1 MRKLQAG
8 IIAASAAFFSLTSYA
23 ANFSAAQIAQFKQ
36 LPQSQQ
42 QTLAKEY
49 GVDLS
54 SLTGGSSQS
63 DTQDVIHQQTI
74 MPRNVDANSNP
85 QPNNQNDQSKKP
97 GELIDFGYD
106 LFAGQPSSYTPVD
119 DLPVPNNYLIAPGD
133 EIDIQL
139 FGSKNESYQLEVH
152 RDGSI
157 QFPELGPIH
166 VAGLTFSEL
175 KSNLNNRIKK
185 QILGVDT
192 SISLGSL
199 RTMQVYVSGDVYKP
213 GAYNIP
219 SLATVTQALIA
230 AGGFR
235 KTGSLRK
242 IVVRRNHKVI
252 DRLDLYNLLL
262 KGETKHDIRLQS
274 GDTVFV
280 ESKGPDVSIDGQIR
294 RPAVYEM
301 KVGETLGELIK
312 NAGGSKADAYLQQV
326 EIKRFAEDGVHVLTA
341 DAENAQGLN
350 VKLHPGDKVRLKQ
363 VSDQLKN
370 SVIVRGAVT
379 RQGAYAFHQGMKISD
394 LFTSGADD
402 LLENTDQSYALIV
415 RETDAQH
422 HIKVLQFNLG
432 AALKGGQNTQDLTLD
447 NKDQVFVFSNNLDT
461 KAWQEPKQPL
471 RHDNQNGNFGNS
483 YVNNQNYNGQ
493 SQSYNNQ
500 SQYYSNNSNQSQTNG
515 MQPNSQQQN
524 GQTNTQ
530 SQTNANSQS
539 QNAGYTAAAGQAVAN
554 NSSQSNT
561 NNSQQQHQI
570 DPTTGVQI
578 VQNNN
583 PQANLFTPN
592 SDDQQDNGP
601 YSRQVLLQ
609 PIIERLREQAVNG
622 HAVQLYEITGSV
634 PYPGTYPLVEGAT
647 AKDAIAAAGGLLE
660 SAAKD
665 QAELTR
671 AVVMPGKVSLNH
683 ARFDLAKIMS
693 GTGSNF
699 TLQSKDSIEI
709 QRKTNWTID
718 NTVEIQGEV
727 SHPGTYTIGKGETI
741 ADLVARAGGLTQYAY
756 PQGAIFSRAVLRA
769 QEQQHMKMLSDNLR
783 QEIASLTLR
792 RQTSDAQYTTSPTDA
807 LKVVNDLNSTSAI
820 GRLVINLPQILRGR
834 EDSDVM
840 LENGDKLYIP
850 PRRNTISVMGQVQM
864 PSNFTFNSS
873 KSVQQYIDLAGGEKK
888 QADDDRVYVI
898 RANGSVMLPNQSY
911 WFMRS
916 SKPLQP
922 GDTIVVPIDSDYLD
936 GLSSLSTATKILYQM
951 GVAWKAVN

>member
-85 QPNNQNDQSKKP
+85 QPNHQNDQSKKP

-166 VAGLTFSEL
+166 LAGLTFSEL

-252 DRLDLYNLLL
+252 DRLDLYDLLL

-301 KVGETLGELIK
+301 KAGETLGELIK

-350 VKLHPGDKVRLKQ
+350 VKLHPGDKVLLKQ

-379 RQGAYAFHQGMKISD
+379 RQGAYAFHLGMKISD

-447 NKDQVFVFSNNLDT
+447 NKDQIFVFSNNLDT
-461 KAWQEPKQPL
+461 KAWQEPKLPIIS
-471 RHDNQNGNFGNS
+471 DNQNGPNGSGNTNS
-483 YVNNQNYNGQ
+483 Q
-493 SQSYNNQ
+493 SQGYNSSSQNQ
-500 SQYYSNNSNQSQTNG
+500 A
-515 MQPNSQQQN
+515 NSQQQN

-530 SQTNANSQS
+530 SQTSDSSQS
-539 QNAGYTAAAGQAVAN
+539 QNAGYAAAAAGQAVAN
-554 NSSQSNT
+554 SSQSNT
-561 NNSQQQHQI
+561 NSQQRHQI

-578 VQNNN
+578 VQDNN

-699 TLQSKDSIEI
+699 ALQSKDSIEI

-792 RQTSDAQYTTSPTDA
+792 RQTTDAQYTTSPTEA

>member
-1 MRKLQAG
+1 MRKLQAYF
-8 IIAASAAFFSLTSYA
+8 IAASAVFFSLTSYA

-36 LPQSQQ
+36 LSPSQQ

-54 SLTGGSSQS
+54 TLVGDGSGSGSS
-63 DTQDVIHQQTI
+63 DDVHPQTI
-74 MPRNVDANSNP
+74 TPRNVNSP
-85 QPNNQNDQSKKP
+85 SHKQSAQRKKP
-97 GELIDFGYD
+97 GQLIDFGYD

-139 FGSKNESYQLEVH
+139 FGAKNVSYQLDVQ
-152 RDGSI
+152 RNGSI

-166 VAGLTFSEL
+166 VAGLTFREL
-175 KSNLNNRIKK
+175 KNNLNNRIKK

-192 SISLGSL
+192 AISLGSL
-199 RTMQVYVSGDVYKP
+199 RTMQVYVSGDVYQP

-235 KTGSLRK
+235 KTGSLRH
-242 IVVRRNHKVI
+242 IIVRRNHKII

-280 ESKGPDVSIDGQIR
+280 EAKGPEVSISGQIR
-294 RPAVYEM
+294 RPAVYEI
-301 KVGETLGELIK
+301 KAGETLGELIK
-312 NAGGSKADAYLQQV
+312 SAGGSKADAYLQQV

-341 DAENAQGLN
+341 NAENAQGLDL
-350 VKLHPGDKVRLKQ
+350 KLHPGDKVRLKK
-363 VSDQLKN
+363 VSDQLQN
-370 SVIVRGAVT
+370 AVIVRGAVT
-379 RQGAYAFHQGMKISD
+379 RQGAYEFHQGMRISD

-402 LLENTDQSYALIV
+402 LLENTDQSYALVV
-415 RETDAQH
+415 REIDAQH

-432 AALKGGQNTQDLTLD
+432 DALKGAQNPQDLTLD
-447 NKDQVFVFSNNLDT
+447 NRDQIFVFSNNLNT
-461 KAWQEPKQPL
+461 KAWRETKASAAS
-471 RHDNQNGNFGNS
+471 DKQNG
-483 YVNNQNYNGQ
+483 
-493 SQSYNNQ
+493 
-500 SQYYSNNSNQSQTNG
+500 SNQSNHQT
-515 MQPNSQQQN
+515 
-524 GQTNTQ
+524 
-530 SQTNANSQS
+530 
-539 QNAGYTAAAGQAVAN
+539 
-554 NSSQSNT
+554 
-561 NNSQQQHQI
+561 HQI
-570 DPTTGVQI
+570 DPTTGVQL
-578 VQNNN
+578 VKDNG

-592 SDDQQDNGP
+592 GDDQQDSGP
-601 YSRQVLLQ
+601 FSRQVLLK
-609 PIIERLREQAVNG
+609 PIIQRLREQAVNG
-622 HAVQLYEITGSV
+622 HAVQLYEISGSV

-647 AKDAIAAAGGLLE
+647 ARDAIAAAGGLLE

-683 ARFDLAKIMS
+683 ARFDLAKIMN

-699 TLQSKDSIEI
+699 ALQSKDSIDI

-718 NTVEIQGEV
+718 NTVQIQGEV
-727 SHPGTYTIGKGETI
+727 RHPGTYTIGQGETI

-756 PQGAIFSRAVLRA
+756 PQGAVFSRAVLRA
-769 QEQQHMKMLSDNLR
+769 QEQQHMKMLAANLR
-783 QEIASLTLR
+783 QEIASLALR
-792 RQTSDAQYTTSPTDA
+792 RQTTDAQYTTSPTEA

-864 PSNFTFNSS
+864 PSNFTFNPS
-873 KSVQQYIDLAGGEKK
+873 KSVQQYIDMAGGEKK
-888 QADDDRVYVI
+888 QADDERVYVI

-916 SKPLQP
+916 SHPLES
-922 GDTIVVPIDSDYLD
+922 GDTIVVPIDTDYLD
-936 GLSSLSTATKILYQM
+936 GLSTLSTATRILYQM
-951 GVAWKAVN
+951 GIAWKAVN

>member
-1 MRKLQAG
+1 MRKLQACL
-8 IIAASAAFFSLTSYA
+8 IAASAAFFCLTTYA

-36 LPQSQQ
+36 LPKSQQ
-42 QTLAKEY
+42 QKLAKEY

-54 SLTGGSSQS
+54 TLTGDGSQSDTADTSAPQTIASRNSDANSQSSQS
-63 DTQDVIHQQTI
+63 D
-74 MPRNVDANSNP
+74 
-85 QPNNQNDQSKKP
+85 NQSKNDQSKKP
-97 GELIDFGYD
+97 GQLIDFGYD

-139 FGSKNESYQLEVH
+139 FGSKNVSYQLDVH

-166 VAGLTFSEL
+166 VAGLTFREL
-175 KSNLNNRIKK
+175 KNNLNNRIKK

-199 RTMQVYVSGDVYKP
+199 RTMQVYVAGDVYKP

-242 IVVRRNHKVI
+242 IVVRHNHKVI

-280 ESKGPDVSIDGQIR
+280 QAKGPEVSISGQIR
-294 RPAVYEM
+294 RPAVYEI
-301 KVGETLGELIK
+301 KAGETLGELIK
-312 NAGGSKADAYLQQV
+312 SAGGSKADAYLQQV
-326 EIKRFAEDGVHVLTA
+326 EVKRLAEDGVHVLTA
-341 DAENAQGLN
+341 NAGNAQGLEL
-350 VKLHPGDKVRLKQ
+350 KLHAGDKVRLRK
-363 VSDQLKN
+363 VSDQLQN
-370 SVIVRGAVT
+370 AVVVRGAVT

-402 LLENTDQSYALIV
+402 LLENTDQSYALVV
-415 RETDAQH
+415 REIDAQH

-432 AALKGGQNTQDLTLD
+432 DALKGPQNPQDLTLD
-447 NKDQVFVFSNNLDT
+447 NRDQIFVFSNNLNS
-461 KAWQEPKQPL
+461 KAWQEPKSTAAS
-471 RHDNQNGNFGNS
+471 DKQNGS
-483 YVNNQNYNGQ
+483 NGE
-493 SQSYNNQ
+493 NR
-500 SQYYSNNSNQSQTNG
+500 
-515 MQPNSQQQN
+515 
-524 GQTNTQ
+524 
-530 SQTNANSQS
+530 ANH
-539 QNAGYTAAAGQAVAN
+539 QA
-554 NSSQSNT
+554 
-561 NNSQQQHQI
+561 HQI
-570 DPTTGVQI
+570 DPTTGVQL
-578 VQNNN
+578 VQDNT
-583 PQANLFTPN
+583 PKTNLLTPN
-592 SDDQQDNGP
+592 SDAQQDAGP
-601 YSRQVLLQ
+601 YSRQVLLK
-609 PIIERLREQAVNG
+609 PILQRLKEQAVNG
-622 HAVQLYEITGSV
+622 HAVQLYDISGSV

-647 AKDAIAAAGGLLE
+647 ARDAIAAAGGLLE

-683 ARFDLAKIMS
+683 ARFDLAKIMNGS
-693 GTGSNF
+693 GSNF
-699 TLQSKDSIEI
+699 ALQSKDSIEI
-709 QRKTNWTID
+709 QRKTNWSID

-769 QEQQHMKMLSDNLR
+769 QEQQHMKMLADNLR

-792 RQTSDAQYTTSPTDA
+792 RQTTDAQYTTSPTDA
-807 LKVVNDLNSTSAI
+807 LKVVNDLNSTSAV

-936 GLSSLSTATKILYQM
+936 GLSTLSTATRILYQM